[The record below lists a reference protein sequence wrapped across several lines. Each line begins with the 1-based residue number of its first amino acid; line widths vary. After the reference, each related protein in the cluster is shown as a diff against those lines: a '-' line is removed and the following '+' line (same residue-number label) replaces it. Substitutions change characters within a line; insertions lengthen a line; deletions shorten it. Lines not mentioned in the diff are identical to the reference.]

1 MCFASL
7 LQLANG
13 ATRKPNESGVGLLM
27 NLRKAANHPLL
38 LRNHYDGEQ
47 IRVLAR
53 LLKRQD
59 AGHQQAVEKFI
70 REDLAVMSDFYIHK
84 TCMAYRVSGEHVN
97 GKSPPFQILPR
108 LNDL

>member
-97 GKSPPFQILPR
+97 G
-108 LNDL
+108 